1 MQYVSTRGEAPE
13 LGFEDVLLTGLA
25 RDGGLYVPKSWP
37 QISAD
42 ELRGLRGRPYQDVA
56 FQVVSKFTGSAIPET
71 DLKQM
76 VAEAYA
82 TFGHPAVTPL
92 KQMDAN
98 QWLLELFHG
107 PTLAFKDVAMQLLAR
122 LMEWSLKKRGSHA
135 TIVGATSGDTG
146 GAAIDAFKNSRNATT
161 IILHPNGRVSDVQR
175 RQMTT
180 VDSPAIHN
188 IAIEGNLDDC
198 QDILKALFN
207 EHAFLDRV
215 GLAGVNSINWARIM
229 AQVVYYVSSAVALGA
244 PDRKISF
251 CVPTGN
257 FGDIFAGYTAKRMGV
272 PIDRLVIATNVNDI
286 LDRTLK
292 TGRYEMQGVKP
303 SSSPSM
309 DIQVSS
315 NFERLLFE
323 VCGRDAAAISGLM
336 SGLTQSGAFTIAP
349 KELAVIRE
357 EFDSF
362 AVGEAETAQTIAQ
375 ALKSTGELLDPHSAT
390 GFAAAL
396 RAKAGTS
403 PMVTLAT
410 AHPAKFPEAVEK
422 ASGVRPHLPQRLSH
436 LLNAK
441 ERFTILPNSAAAVRD
456 FVLSIKKA

>member
-42 ELRGLRGRPYQDVA
+42 ALRGLRGASYQDVA
-56 FQVVSKFTGSAIPET
+56 YHVMSKFTGSAIPEAE
-71 DLKQM
+71 LKQM
-76 VAEAYA
+76 IAEAYA

-122 LMEWSLKKRGSHA
+122 LMEWSLRKRGSHA

-161 IILHPNGRVSDVQR
+161 IILHPHGRVSDVQR

-188 IAIEGNLDDC
+188 IAVEGNFDDC
-198 QDILKALFN
+198 QAILKALFN
-207 EHAFLDRV
+207 DHAFRDRV

-244 PDRKISF
+244 PDRKVSF

-292 TGRYEMQGVKP
+292 SGRYEMQGVKP

-323 VCGRDAAAISGLM
+323 AYGRDAAAIRSLMAGL
-336 SGLTQSGAFTIAP
+336 SQSGAFTIAS

-362 AVGEAETAQTIAQ
+362 AVNEAETAKTIAQ
-375 ALKSTGELLDPHSAT
+375 TLKSTGELLDPHSAT

-396 RAKAGTS
+396 RAKAGT
-403 PMVTLAT
+403 MVTLAT

-422 ASGVRPHLPQRLSH
+422 ASGTRPHLPQRLSH

-456 FVLSIKKA
+456 FVLSVKKA